1 MSLSFFQIIFLNY
14 LILLQINNNV
24 IVVAIEINMMIH
36 GGRQIVLAIA
46 KKCCDINNIL
56 FIIEEITFYETCEI
70 YFNILQV

>member
-56 FIIEEITFYETCEI
+56 FFIEEITFYETCEI